1 MYRIAVCDDEQADA
15 SYVEHFIKKWAQEHA
30 VMVQVELFPSAEAFL
45 FRYEEVRT
53 FDMLFLDIEMH
64 AAGAGAPDHADGM
77 RESNESFDRNGTSQS
92 DETGDWNGMSQ
103 SGAPEHADGTS
114 QSDESA
120 ARNNTD
126 QSDESVARSGG
137 TSQSDESFDQNG
149 TSRSGTPGHM
159 NGIELALRI
168 REREHDRA
176 VQIVFVTG
184 YMDYIEKGYDVEALH
199 YLLKPVTQERLF
211 GVLDRAAQRVRDR
224 GRELCLQMPEGT
236 ARIPVSEI
244 RYLEVQRNYVTIH
257 GDEDYTVKRTLGE
270 LERELDGRFFRTGRS
285 YIVNLQF
292 VKKITR
298 SQIVLKD
305 GAQIPLPRRA
315 YEDINRAMIRYF

>member
-15 SYVEHFIKKWAQEHA
+15 SYVERFIKKWAHEHA

-45 FRYEEVRT
+45 FRYEEDRT

-64 AAGAGAPDHADGM
+64 AAGAGAPD
-77 RESNESFDRNGTSQS
+77 
-92 DETGDWNGMSQ
+92 
-103 SGAPEHADGTS
+103 
-114 QSDESA
+114 
-120 ARNNTD
+120 
-126 QSDESVARSGG
+126 
-137 TSQSDESFDQNG
+137 
-149 TSRSGTPGHM
+149 HM

-270 LERELDGRFFRTGRS
+270 LERELDERFFRTGRS

-298 SQIVLKD
+298 SQVVLKD

>member
-15 SYVEHFIKKWAQEHA
+15 SYVEHFIKKWAQERA

-45 FRYEEVRT
+45 FRYEEDRT

-64 AAGAGAPDHADGM
+64 AARAGAPDHADGM
-77 RESNESFDRNGTSQS
+77 RESDESAARNGTSQS
-92 DETGDWNGMSQ
+92 DESVDRN
-103 SGAPEHADGTS
+103 GTS
-114 QSDESA
+114 Q
-120 ARNNTD
+120 
-126 QSDESVARSGG
+126 
-137 TSQSDESFDQNG
+137 
-149 TSRSGTPGHM
+149 SGTPGHM

-211 GVLDRAAQRVRDR
+211 GVLDRAAQCVRDR

-270 LERELDGRFFRTGRS
+270 LERGLDGRFFRTGRS

>member
-15 SYVEHFIKKWAQEHA
+15 SYVEHFIKKWAQERA

-45 FRYEEVRT
+45 FRYEEDRT

-77 RESNESFDRNGTSQS
+77 RESDESAARNGTSQS
-92 DETGDWNGMSQ
+92 DESVDRN
-103 SGAPEHADGTS
+103 GTS
-114 QSDESA
+114 Q
-120 ARNNTD
+120 
-126 QSDESVARSGG
+126 
-137 TSQSDESFDQNG
+137 
-149 TSRSGTPGHM
+149 SGTPGHM

-168 REREHDRA
+168 REREHDRT

>member
-45 FRYEEVRT
+45 FRYEEDRT

-64 AAGAGAPDHADGM
+64 AAGAGAPEHADGM
-77 RESNESFDRNGTSQS
+77 RESDESFDRNGTSQS

-120 ARNNTD
+120 ARN
-126 QSDESVARSGG
+126 G
-137 TSQSDESFDQNG
+137 TSQS
-149 TSRSGTPGHM
+149 GTPDHM

-211 GVLDRAAQRVRDR
+211 GVLDRTAQRVRDR
-224 GRELCLQMPEGT
+224 GRELYLQMPEGT

-270 LERELDGRFFRTGRS
+270 LERELDERFFRTGRS

-298 SQIVLKD
+298 SQVVLKD

>member
-15 SYVEHFIKKWAQEHA
+15 SYVEHFIKKWAQERA

-45 FRYEEVRT
+45 FRYEEDRT

-77 RESNESFDRNGTSQS
+77 RESDESAARNGTSQS
-92 DETGDWNGMSQ
+92 DESVDRN
-103 SGAPEHADGTS
+103 GTS
-114 QSDESA
+114 Q
-120 ARNNTD
+120 
-126 QSDESVARSGG
+126 
-137 TSQSDESFDQNG
+137 
-149 TSRSGTPGHM
+149 SGTPGHM

-236 ARIPVSEI
+236 SRIPVSEI

>member
-45 FRYEEVRT
+45 FRYEEDRT

-64 AAGAGAPDHADGM
+64 AAGAGAPEHADGM
-77 RESNESFDRNGTSQS
+77 RESDESFDRNGMSQSDESFDRNGT
-92 DETGDWNGMSQ
+92 SQ
-103 SGAPEHADGTS
+103 SGAPEHADGTN
-114 QSDESA
+114 QSDESS
-120 ARNNTD
+120 ARN
-126 QSDESVARSGG
+126 G
-137 TSQSDESFDQNG
+137 TSQS
-149 TSRSGTPGHM
+149 GTPDHM

-270 LERELDGRFFRTGRS
+270 LERELDERFFRTGRS

-298 SQIVLKD
+298 SQVVLKD

>member
-1 MYRIAVCDDEQADA
+1 
-15 SYVEHFIKKWAQEHA
+15 
-30 VMVQVELFPSAEAFL
+30 
-45 FRYEEVRT
+45 
-53 FDMLFLDIEMH
+53 
-64 AAGAGAPDHADGM
+64 
-77 RESNESFDRNGTSQS
+77 
-92 DETGDWNGMSQ
+92 
-103 SGAPEHADGTS
+103 
-114 QSDESA
+114 
-120 ARNNTD
+120 
-126 QSDESVARSGG
+126 
-137 TSQSDESFDQNG
+137 
-149 TSRSGTPGHM
+149 M

-270 LERELDGRFFRTGRS
+270 LERGLDGRFFRTGRS